1 MEKTNQLKMNSEIV
15 EHRKH
20 CVICR
25 KLAMPIV
32 NFPNLP
38 LTDSYSI
45 APISNPLMG
54 VDQTLLY
61 CESCGHGQLEALI
74 APSVLYGTNYC
85 FRTSD
90 SSTARKG
97 TEFFISVLNE
107 VAPKRKFRCILDLGC
122 NDLFLL
128 NLLKGRTTHRVGI
141 DPVWT
146 GRENEREDKSIQ
158 LFGMNFEDV
167 DLSQFPEKPDLI
179 VCRHTLEHIVN
190 PVEVVK
196 SLINIAADDAIFIFE
211 VPGFDGLT
219 QRYRF
224 DQIFHQHAQYFS
236 LASFLKMLG
245 VAGGRHLLHRYNF
258 HDWGAMAVAFTK
270 GSAAANLEVKRWSIR
285 DIVDRYEIFKTQ
297 MQTAGSLLKS
307 NSSEVIYGYGAAQML
322 PVIGYHMKTDFSELV
337 AIIDDDDFKDGIGY
351 WNLPVKVISGKKVRN
366 LEESLVLITAID
378 NIKPILTRLMNNRPK
393 SIILPLTIA

>member
-1 MEKTNQLKMNSEIV
+1 MNKKIV
-15 EHRKH
+15 EHRKY
-20 CVICR
+20 CVICGQI
-25 KLAMPIV
+25 AIPII
-32 NFPNLP
+32 NLPNLP
-38 LTDSYSI
+38 LTDSY
-45 APISNPLMG
+45 AISPVTNPLMG
-54 VDQTLLY
+54 LDQNLLY
-61 CESCGHGQLEALI
+61 CESCGHGQLESLI
-74 APSVLYGTNYC
+74 APNILYGTNYC

-107 VAPKRKFRCILDLGC
+107 VAPNRNFKCVLDLGC

-128 NLLKGRTTHRVGI
+128 DLLKDRAAHRVGI

-146 GRENEREDKSIQ
+146 GRENERGDKSIE

-196 SLINIAADDAIFIFE
+196 SLINIAAKDAIFIFE
-211 VPGFDGLT
+211 VPGFDGLI

-224 DQIFHQHAQYFS
+224 DQVFHQHAQYFS
-236 LASFLKMLG
+236 LASFLKMLA

-270 GSAAANLEVKRWSIR
+270 GAVDESLGVKHWSIQ
-285 DIVDRYEIFKTQ
+285 DIADRYGIFQIQ
-297 MQTAGSLLKS
+297 MQTAGKLLKDIS
-307 NSSEVIYGYGAAQML
+307 NATIYGYGAAQML
-322 PVIGYHMKTDFSELV
+322 PVIGYHMNTDFRELIS
-337 AIIDDDDFKDGIGY
+337 IIDDDESKDGIGY
-351 WNLPVKVISGKKVRN
+351 WNLPVRVISRKKIG
-366 LEESLVLITAID
+366 SLDKSIVLITAID
-378 NIKPILTRLMNNRPK
+378 NIKPIINKLLVDRPRQ
-393 SIILPLTIA
+393 ILLPLSIF